1 MLKTRLAVI
10 SAVHFALAP
19 GVVVGLVP
27 WAMTGWDLQTRP
39 WSSPALRTLG
49 AAMIAA
55 GVAMLVRLFVR
66 FVAEGLGTPAPVAPT
81 RHLVVS
87 GLYCYVRN
95 PMYIGVVA
103 AIVGQAL
110 LLGRAGLFVY
120 AAAVWCTVAAF
131 ARWYEEPALH
141 ERFAGSYDEYRV
153 AVPAW
158 WPRMHPWAP
167 SPRFDDA

>member
-1 MLKTRLAVI
+1 
-10 SAVHFALAP
+10 
-19 GVVVGLVP
+19 
-27 WAMTGWDLQTRP
+27 
-39 WSSPALRTLG
+39 
-49 AAMIAA
+49 
-55 GVAMLVRLFVR
+55 MLVRLFVR